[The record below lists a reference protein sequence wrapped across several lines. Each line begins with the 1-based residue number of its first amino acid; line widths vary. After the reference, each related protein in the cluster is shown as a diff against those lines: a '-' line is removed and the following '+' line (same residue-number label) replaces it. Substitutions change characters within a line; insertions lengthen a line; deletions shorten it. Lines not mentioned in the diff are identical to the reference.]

1 MLIVNNSANSSPRL
15 KRIVTATDAQIVLS
29 SHWRKN
35 PAITN
40 YLFYAFEKLGIP
52 IAVDKTPDLCY
63 DVSCRAKEIH
73 RWLDEHPR
81 FKGNWV
87 VLGEDND
94 IDVLKAMHGGGIGL
108 KCNET
113 IKYSVVSKFHP
124 NPRKIRKEFPQIF
137 FQMT

>member
-1 MLIVNNSANSSPRL
+1 MQITPTQREGVANYFPINESLARNPIANYNTSHPRL
-15 KRIVTATDAQIVLS
+15 KRIASATDAQIVLS

-73 RWLDEHPR
+73 RWMQEHPK

-87 VLGEDND
+87 VLGE
-94 IDVLKAMHGGGIGL
+94 
-108 KCNET
+108 
-113 IKYSVVSKFHP
+113 
-124 NPRKIRKEFPQIF
+124 EF
-137 FQMT
+137 